1 MLFLTIIPGCVSSLF
16 FSVYN
21 NSQWYFC
28 NPLANN
34 PHDGDISQN
43 IYSQKLSTSQPMK
56 PQPMI
61 SWPLMHWSISMT
73 TFQTYL
79 YHNHQ
84 NQLQPSNAVILPLDQ
99 TETTRV
105 ASLPLDQTEHTRV
118 SSLPLDQIL
127 NPRSSCT
134 ASGSKWSLQ
143 YSSSTSSSTTFPW
156 SSCNYLWWQSHH
168 SSSHSNS
175 TSFTISSF

>member
-1 MLFLTIIPGCVSSLF
+1 MPHLCTWQVTSRWKPCSIKMGLLLMLGFVSMLVPLEFTAVMQSLLQSYWNFMLFLTIIPGCVSSLF

-61 SWPLMHWSISMT
+61 SWPLMHWSISIT

-99 TETTRV
+99 T
-105 ASLPLDQTEHTRV
+105 
-118 SSLPLDQIL
+118 
-127 NPRSSCT
+127 
-134 ASGSKWSLQ
+134 GW
-143 YSSSTSSSTTFPW
+143 
-156 SSCNYLWWQSHH
+156 NYQ
-168 SSSHSNS
+168 
-175 TSFTISSF
+175 SSFLTSGPNWTHQSSFFASRSNP